1 MRSPIL
7 RIPVLHAVQRIA
19 LAGAL
24 AALAVA
30 VPGAISAGAADHS
43 YEEAIVATRGLVKEA
58 INGSRDR
65 IPDAIRTL
73 ENGTGSTQPEILA
86 DLRATPPDLQDA
98 DIRLAAAEAAL
109 NRPGDAGD
117 PAVARQQVHR
127 IIGLPRYDSMRGSR
141 SLWDRFVAWFVQQI
155 AALLFYLVTNADI
168 SLQLLFAVVAGLLM
182 IVAIAGF
189 LIVRTNWTRGAG
201 ALTLRQ
207 DERRAAVR
215 DRFAA
220 ADRLARDGDF
230 TEGLHELVAGV
241 AGEVGNRPFW
251 DSSPLTVRELFAGKG
266 LLEELEP
273 LLAPFEASVYGRRR
287 VTPAEFAAALA
298 AASRFRAEQAKEAA

>member
-1 MRSPIL
+1 MPAL
-7 RIPVLHAVQRIA
+7 QRA
-19 LAGAL
+19 TLAGGL
-24 AALAVA
+24 AALALA
-30 VPGAISAGAADHS
+30 LPSPVPALAADRS
-43 YEEAIVATRGLVKEA
+43 YEAAVVATRGLVKEA
-58 INGSRDR
+58 INGSLDR

-86 DLRATPPDLQDA
+86 DLRAKPPDLQDA

-117 PAVARQQVHR
+117 PAAARQQVHR
-127 IIGLPRYDSMRGSR
+127 IIGLPRYDAMRGSR

-155 AALLFYLVTNADI
+155 AALLLYLVTNADI
-168 SLQLLFAVVAGLLM
+168 SPQLLFAVVAGLLM
-182 IVAIAGF
+182 IVALAAF
-189 LIVRTNWTRGAG
+189 LIVRTTWTRGSG

-207 DERRAAVR
+207 DELRAAVR

-220 ADRLARDGDF
+220 ADRRARDGDF

-241 AGEVGNRPFW
+241 AGELGTRPFW

-273 LLAPFEASVYGRRR
+273 LLAPFEASVYGRRG
-287 VTPAEFAAALA
+287 VTPDEFAAALV
-298 AASRFRAEQAKEAA
+298 AASRFRAEQGQEAA